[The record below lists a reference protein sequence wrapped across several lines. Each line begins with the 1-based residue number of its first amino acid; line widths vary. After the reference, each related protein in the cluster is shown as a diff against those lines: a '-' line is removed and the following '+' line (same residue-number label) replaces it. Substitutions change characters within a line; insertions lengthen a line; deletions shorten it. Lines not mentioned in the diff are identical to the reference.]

1 MGKRNHPF
9 ELSALRLLMAMLSLS
24 AGTTSEPLS
33 LYSLLSLLP
42 SSQRRD
48 RVRRM
53 VKKLELLDWVESWED
68 GEGRVRY
75 LPSRKAVEDL
85 PFIERMIRVLEFL
98 GSGEEEEEP

>member
-1 MGKRNHPF
+1 VGKRNHPF
-9 ELSALRLLMAMLSLS
+9 ELSALRLLLAMLNRG
-24 AGTTSEPLS
+24 GTTPEPHS

-53 VKKLELLDWVESWED
+53 MRKLELLDWVESREE

-75 LPSRKAVEDL
+75 LPSEKALKDL
-85 PFIERMIRVLEFL
+85 PFIKRMIEVLEIL
-98 GSGEEEEEP
+98 GSEEGES

>member
-1 MGKRNHPF
+1 VGKRNHPF
-9 ELSALRLLMAMLSLS
+9 ELSALRLLLAMLSRG
-24 AGTTSEPLS
+24 GTTPEPHS

-53 VKKLELLDWVESWED
+53 MRKLELLDWVESREE

-75 LPSRKAVEDL
+75 LPSEKALKDL
-85 PFIERMIRVLEFL
+85 PFIKRMIEVLEIL
-98 GSGEEEEEP
+98 GSEEGES